1 MAFRKNIFWA
11 IPFIVVGIV
20 WLLKNMGM
28 IATDIFDII
37 VSWQMLVMY
46 VGVFSFFS
54 RQYVGGLITFL
65 FGFYF
70 LMPELDWMDGSGMT
84 IWPLLLVLAG
94 IVILFSPRKKN
105 NAYGR
110 NRGEATGNG
119 ANAGTKSEFVNIDGY
134 VESDLSLI
142 HI

>member
-94 IVILFSPRKKN
+94 IVILFRHERKTMLMGEIE
-105 NAYGR
+105 GR
-110 NRGEATGNG
+110 RRGTGQTL
-119 ANAGTKSEFVNIDGY
+119 AQKVN
-134 VESDLSLI
+134 LSI
-142 HI
+142 

>member
-1 MAFRKNIFWA
+1 MNLRKNIFWA

-46 VGVFSFFS
+46 VGVSPFFS

-65 FGFYF
+65 FGLYF
-70 LMPELDWMDGSGMT
+70 LMPELDWMGGCEDKRFNASVNMDNEHV
-84 IWPLLLVLAG
+84 LVVRGNATFGG
-94 IVILFSPRKKN
+94 IEF
-105 NAYGR
+105 
-110 NRGEATGNG
+110 
-119 ANAGTKSEFVNIDGY
+119 KS
-134 VESDLSLI
+134 
-142 HI
+142 